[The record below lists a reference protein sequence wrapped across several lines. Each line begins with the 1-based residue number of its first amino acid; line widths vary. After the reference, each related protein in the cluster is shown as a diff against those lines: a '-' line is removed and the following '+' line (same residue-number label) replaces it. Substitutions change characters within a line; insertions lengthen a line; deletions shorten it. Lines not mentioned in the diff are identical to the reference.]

1 MTLRLPTRV
10 KPRSPA
16 FSLNIKERQLDKN
29 YPRFIHLYERK
40 KLGRHIIHI
49 LGQ

>member
-16 FSLNIKERQLDKN
+16 FSLNVKERQLDNAFSTKAKEN
-29 YPRFIHLYERK
+29 HQ
-40 KLGRHIIHI
+40 GS
-49 LGQ
+49 